1 LEDRKQLENENEDLK
16 TTLEKQ
22 RREVEDKVEKI
33 EELEEISCK
42 TIELEKDMLSL
53 RPPSIT
59 YTFFFKEQRLKHQL
73 GQISKSLPHALDTQK

>member
-33 EELEEISCK
+33 EELEEISHK
-42 TIELEKDMLSL
+42 TIELAKDMLS
-53 RPPSIT
+53 
-59 YTFFFKEQRLKHQL
+59 
-73 GQISKSLPHALDTQK
+73 